1 MMAERWS
8 GYKLSRG
15 PSREVEGSN
24 LDEDHDHFYKHDFE
38 MFYATDLLLS
48 YLISTTWSNL

>member
-8 GYKLSRG
+8 GFKLSRG

-24 LDEDHDHFYKHDFE
+24 LDEDHDHFDKYDCE
-38 MFYATDLLLS
+38 MFYATDLILC
-48 YLISTTWSNL
+48 YLISMT

>member
-24 LDEDHDHFYKHDFE
+24 LDVGKNFSREVHHHFDEYKCTII
-38 MFYATDLLLS
+38 FYYA
-48 YLISTTWSNL
+48 I

>member
-48 YLISTTWSNL
+48 YLISTT